1 MHKWGIHEQ
10 KCQLFFHKKNALYVF
25 LFMYFFLHWIHFI
38 GYLTIVSTQNLSI
51 DLFCACE
58 LITLINNSQNDPIT
72 DQNVQKKVYN
82 LKKVYILQLLDLKFC
97 IKGK

>member
-10 KCQLFFHKKNALYVF
+10 KCQLFFHKKNVLYVF
-25 LFMYFFLHWIHFI
+25 LFMYFLHWIHFI

-97 IKGK
+97 IKDK

>member
-10 KCQLFFHKKNALYVF
+10 KCQLFFHKNNVLYVF
-25 LFMYFFLHWIHFI
+25 LFMYFLHWIHFI

>member
-10 KCQLFFHKKNALYVF
+10 KCQLFFHKKNVLYVF
-25 LFMYFFLHWIHFI
+25 LFMYFLHWIHFI

>member
-10 KCQLFFHKKNALYVF
+10 KCQLFFHKKNVLYVF
-25 LFMYFFLHWIHFI
+25 LFMYFLHWIHFI
-38 GYLTIVSTQNLSI
+38 GYLIIVSTQNLSI

>member
-1 MHKWGIHEQ
+1 
-10 KCQLFFHKKNALYVF
+10 
-25 LFMYFFLHWIHFI
+25 MYFLHWIHFI

-82 LKKVYILQLLDLKFC
+82 LKKKFTYYNC
-97 IKGK
+97 

>member
-10 KCQLFFHKKNALYVF
+10 KCQLFFHKKNVLYVF
-25 LFMYFFLHWIHFI
+25 LFMYFLHWIHFI

-72 DQNVQKKVYN
+72 DQNIQKKVYN

>member
-1 MHKWGIHEQ
+1 MN
-10 KCQLFFHKKNALYVF
+10 KNANFSFTKTMFCMFFYLCI
-25 LFMYFFLHWIHFI
+25 FLHWIHFI

-58 LITLINNSQNDPIT
+58 LITLIKNSQNDPIT

-82 LKKVYILQLLDLKFC
+82 LKKKVYILQLLDLKFC